1 MSNSHIEDNKRIA
14 KNTIMLYIRMLF
26 GMLVSFYTSRV
37 ILNALGVEDFGIQ
50 NVVGGFVSMFS
61 LVSMSLSSSV
71 GRFLT
76 FELGKGDFESLKK
89 MFSTSVMIHIGL
101 AIIVFV
107 LSETV
112 GVWFVNNKMVIPE
125 ERLYAANWVFQASIL
140 SFIFGLLSVPYNAL
154 IVAHE
159 RMSAFA
165 YIGILEIVLKLVIV
179 LFIAYSPFE
188 FDKLILYSLLL
199 TALGILMRFIYVSYC
214 RRNFKESELYLHFD
228 KSCLKEMGA
237 FAGWNFIG
245 CSALLL
251 KNQGVDLLLNLYFG
265 PIVNA
270 ARGIA
275 GTVNGAIS
283 SFSGNFM
290 TALNPQITKSYAAE
304 EREYTLS
311 LVERGSRFSF
321 FIMFIFVLPIFLE
334 ADFVLAIWL
343 KQYPEHTVNFVR
355 LILVLSL
362 CDIISNTLI
371 TLQSATGKIRN
382 YQLAVGLTLL
392 MNFPLSYI
400 CLELGCP
407 PESVLVVAIFVSIC
421 CLILR
426 LLFLRKMAGL
436 SMSRFVKN
444 VCVRI
449 IIVVVISSI
458 IPFIIHSSMDYGWL
472 RFIVVGTAAVISS
485 GMTILFLGCSK
496 SERIFIIN
504 KLISLKSK
512 SAN

>member
-1 MSNSHIEDNKRIA
+1 MGNSHIEDNKRIA
-14 KNTIMLYIRMLF
+14 KNTIMLYIRMMF

-37 ILNALGVEDFGIQ
+37 ILNALGVEDYGIQ

-61 LVSMSLSSSV
+61 LISVSLSSSV

-76 FELGKGDFESLKK
+76 FELGKGDYESLKK
-89 MFSTSVMIHIGL
+89 VFSTSVLIHIVL
-101 AIIVFV
+101 AIVVFV

-125 ERLYAANWVFQASIL
+125 SRLYAANWVFQASIL
-140 SFIFGLLSVPYNAL
+140 SFMFGLLSVPYNAL

-165 YIGILEIVLKLVIV
+165 YIGILEIVLRLAVV
-179 LFIAYSPFE
+179 LFVAYCPFD
-188 FDKLILYSLLL
+188 FDKLIIYSVLL

-214 RRNFKESELYLHFD
+214 RRNFSEGELHFNVD
-228 KSCLKEMGA
+228 KHCLKEMGA

-251 KNQGVDLLLNLYFG
+251 KNQGVDILLNLYFG
-265 PIVNA
+265 PVVNA

-275 GTVNGAIS
+275 GTVNGAVS

-304 EREYTLS
+304 EKEYSFS

-321 FIMFIFVLPIFLE
+321 FIMFMFALPIFLE
-334 ADFVLAIWL
+334 ADFVLTIWL
-343 KQYPEHTVNFVR
+343 KQYPEHTVSFVR
-355 LILVLSL
+355 LILAQSL

-382 YQLAVGLTLL
+382 YQLAIGGMLL
-392 MNFPLSYI
+392 LNFPLSYI
-400 CLELGCP
+400 CLKIGCP
-407 PESVLVVAIFVSIC
+407 PDSVLVVAIFVSILC
-421 CLILR
+421 MILR
-426 LLFLRKMAGL
+426 LLFLRYTVKL
-436 SMSRFVKN
+436 SLRGFLSN
-444 VCVRI
+444 VCGR
-449 IIVVVISSI
+449 IIVVVIASSI
-458 IPFIIHSSMDYGWL
+458 LPIVIHSNMDYGWL
-472 RFIVVGTAAVISS
+472 RLIVVGVTSILSS
-485 GMTILFLGCSK
+485 SIIILFLGCTK
-496 SERIFIIN
+496 VERSFII
-504 KLISLKSK
+504 KSVCALKK
-512 SAN
+512 KFVV

>member
-14 KNTIMLYIRMLF
+14 KNTIMLYIRMMF

-37 ILNALGVEDFGIQ
+37 ILNALGVEDYGIQ

-61 LVSMSLSSSV
+61 LISMSLSSSV

-76 FELGKGDFESLKK
+76 FELGKGDYESLKK
-89 MFSTSVMIHIGL
+89 VFSTSVLIHIVL
-101 AIIVFV
+101 AIVVFV

-125 ERLYAANWVFQASIL
+125 NRLYAANWVFQASIL
-140 SFIFGLLSVPYNAL
+140 SFMFGLLSVPYNAL

-165 YIGILEIVLKLVIV
+165 YIGILEIVLRLAVV
-179 LFIAYSPFE
+179 LFVAYCPFD
-188 FDKLILYSLLL
+188 FDKLIIYSVLL
-199 TALGILMRFIYVSYC
+199 TGLGILMRFIYVSYC
-214 RRNFKESELYLHFD
+214 RRNFSESELQFNVD
-228 KSCLKEMGA
+228 KNCLKEMGA

-251 KNQGVDLLLNLYFG
+251 KNQGVDILLNLYFG
-265 PIVNA
+265 PVVNA

-304 EREYTLS
+304 EKEYAFS

-321 FIMFIFVLPIFLE
+321 FIMFMFALPIFLE
-334 ADFVLAIWL
+334 ADFVLTIWL
-343 KQYPEHTVNFVR
+343 KQYPEHTVSFVR
-355 LILVLSL
+355 LILALSL

-371 TLQSATGKIRN
+371 TLQNATGKIRN
-382 YQLAVGLTLL
+382 YQLAVGGILL
-392 MNFPLSYI
+392 LNFPLSYI
-400 CLELGCP
+400 CLRTGCP
-407 PESVLVVAIFVSIC
+407 PEAVLIVAIFVSILC
-421 CLILR
+421 MILR
-426 LLFLRKMAGL
+426 LLFLRHTVKL
-436 SMSRFVKN
+436 SMRRFVSN
-444 VCVRI
+444 VCGR
-449 IIVVVISSI
+449 IIVVVIASSI
-458 IPFIIHSSMDYGWL
+458 LPIVIHSNMDYGWL
-472 RFIVVGTAAVISS
+472 RLIVVGVTS
-485 GMTILFLGCSK
+485 ILSAGVMILLLGCTAG
-496 SERIFIIN
+496 ERNFIF
-504 KLISLKSK
+504 KKVLTLKTRFIS
-512 SAN
+512 